1 MAAAGRTGCC
11 GFWLLRRE
19 GEEGPMMIDAK
30 TKVLGLIGYPV
41 GHSVSPVI
49 HNSLAEIYGQN
60 LVYVPLQAAPGK
72 LEKAIEGAAAFNFP
86 GMNVTV
92 PYMSEVI
99 PYLKEFDAPAK
110 RIGAVNTL
118 VRTEGGYKGYNTD
131 MPGLYRAMCAD
142 GVRIEGEEVVLLGA
156 GGVARAIAFLLLDKG
171 ARHVYIVNR
180 SLERAVSLAQ
190 EVNRAAREQRADRK
204 ENGKAA
210 AACGS
215 GEMAEPAAACGC
227 GKGTESATACGSG
240 EETEFATAY
249 PLDGYKK
256 LDQSRRY
263 IVIQATQVGM
273 HPDTGHAVIEDG
285 AFYRLVKAGYDVIFN
300 PPDTR
305 FMQLVRQAGGEAFH
319 GLKMLLYQGIIA
331 YELWNGIS
339 VSEEAAKEIYQKMEK
354 ALGV

>member
-1 MAAAGRTGCC
+1 M
-11 GFWLLRRE
+11 
-19 GEEGPMMIDAK
+19 
-30 TKVLGLIGYPV
+30 
-41 GHSVSPVI
+41 
-49 HNSLAEIYGQN
+49 
-60 LVYVPLQAAPGK
+60 
-72 LEKAIEGAAAFNFP
+72 
-86 GMNVTV
+86 
-92 PYMSEVI
+92 
-99 PYLKEFDAPAK
+99 
-110 RIGAVNTL
+110 
-118 VRTEGGYKGYNTD
+118 
-131 MPGLYRAMCAD
+131 
-142 GVRIEGEEVVLLGA
+142 RIEGEEVVLLGA
-156 GGVARAIAFLLLDKG
+156 GGVARAIAILLLDKG
-171 ARHVYIVNR
+171 ARHVYILNR

>member
-72 LEKAIEGAAAFNFP
+72 LEKAIEGAAAFDFP

-92 PYMSEVI
+92 PYKSEVI
-99 PYLKEFDAPAK
+99 PYLKEIDAPAK

-171 ARHVYIVNR
+171 ARHVYILNR

-204 ENGKAA
+204 ENGKA
-210 AACGS
+210 
-215 GEMAEPAAACGC
+215 
-227 GKGTESATACGSG
+227 ATACGSG

-273 HPDTGHAVIEDG
+273 HPDAGHAVIEDG

-339 VSEEAAKEIYQKMEK
+339 VSEEVAKEIYQKMEK